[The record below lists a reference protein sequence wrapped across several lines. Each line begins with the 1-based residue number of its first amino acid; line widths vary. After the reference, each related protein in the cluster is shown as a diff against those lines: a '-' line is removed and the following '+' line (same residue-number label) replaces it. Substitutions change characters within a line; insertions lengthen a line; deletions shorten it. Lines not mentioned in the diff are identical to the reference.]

1 MDPGLA
7 SFMTQKVVATPDRA
21 LRDMVASH
29 LTGHTLHCGSTHTK
43 SKHEGWLRFDA
54 EEGVWVSGEAATRFE
69 VMHLFDKT
77 SEKLLAWDS
86 ALSTLATEV
95 GLHRAIAPMK
105 LGEHKHRVVTLA
117 TTLGKVNAEEPFVKA
132 ASKSPEFACSAES
145 FDADITKLH
154 FAGGRVVT
162 LPHLLKQDPRDADFP
177 PSSMAIP
184 EDRNLRST
192 GYTLDPLTYYHTC
205 CPPIALEA
213 GGLVEPG
220 YPQTSEM
227 AEELLQEHME
237 EVRNTIATLLPDPEV
252 QQVFWS
258 FAASLLEG
266 IHGKHLFMFAE
277 DSRDQ
282 GNKGKSTAMG
292 LLVQAMGG
300 YHTQLAKGYLMY
312 LASTNNGRAAKG
324 APVLDGERPTP
335 FLCTMAGARLTTDDE
350 VGANWALQE
359 ALVKALTGGTP
370 YTVSARVPYGD
381 TVKFAW
387 HATILLAFNASPEF
401 DKRNDM
407 ALIDRFRVVGFGQK
421 FAPPS
426 NPMAPTQ
433 VKESEDTGLLVADHN
448 IKHKLVLW
456 RLATMRIMLEE
467 YPAYVRGGRV
477 LAETAEMKAYKRH
490 VIWSNDDAVNW
501 MKRTLSCVP
510 PVKGVGET
518 KDIALYFVGT
528 PPSPPVLTVSKLA
541 GQYMADRAS
550 KKNSLA
556 WRAFPCPAELFQQAL
571 RYYVEVLCPL
581 DSSTDHEPTITSSTS
596 SPLPL
601 PFPLCNGSLKGY
613 TYSPLT

>member
-1 MDPGLA
+1 
-7 SFMTQKVVATPDRA
+7 
-21 LRDMVASH
+21 
-29 LTGHTLHCGSTHTK
+29 
-43 SKHEGWLRFDA
+43 
-54 EEGVWVSGEAATRFE
+54 
-69 VMHLFDKT
+69 
-77 SEKLLAWDS
+77 
-86 ALSTLATEV
+86 
-95 GLHRAIAPMK
+95 
-105 LGEHKHRVVTLA
+105 
-117 TTLGKVNAEEPFVKA
+117 
-132 ASKSPEFACSAES
+132 
-145 FDADITKLH
+145 
-154 FAGGRVVT
+154 
-162 LPHLLKQDPRDADFP
+162 
-177 PSSMAIP
+177 MAIP

-213 GGLVEPG
+213 GGLTERLPST
-220 YPQTSEM
+220 PEE
-227 AEELLQEHME
+227 AETLLKEHVQ
-237 EVRNTIATLLPDPEV
+237 EVRGMIATLLPDPDV

-258 FAASLLEG
+258 FAASLMEG
-266 IHGKHLFMFAE
+266 IHGKHMFMFAE

-292 LLVQAMGG
+292 LLVHAMGG

-312 LASTNNGRAAKG
+312 LASANGRGAKG

-381 TVKFAW
+381 TVKFSW

-407 ALIDRFRVVGFGQK
+407 ALIDRFRVVGFGRK

-426 NPMAPTQ
+426 NPMTMATR
-433 VKESEDTGLLVADHN
+433 VAAGAEEEEENADLLVADHN

-467 YPAYVRGGRV
+467 YPVYVRGGRV
-477 LAETAEMKAYKRH
+477 LAETAEMKVYKRH

-501 MKRTLSCVP
+501 MKRTLSCTP
-510 PVKGVGET
+510 LIKGAGET
-518 KDIALYFVGT
+518 KDIALYFGST
-528 PPSPPVLTVSKLA
+528 SPPVLTVSKLA

-556 WRAFPCPAELFQQAL
+556 WRAFACPAELFHIAL
-571 RYYVEVLCPL
+571 QYYVEVLCPL
-581 DSSTDHEPTITSSTS
+581 PLLKPTMASSS
-596 SPLPL
+596 SPLCGGHL
-601 PFPLCNGSLKGY
+601 RDY
-613 TYSPLT
+613 TYSPLV

>member
-1 MDPGLA
+1 
-7 SFMTQKVVATPDRA
+7 
-21 LRDMVASH
+21 
-29 LTGHTLHCGSTHTK
+29 
-43 SKHEGWLRFDA
+43 
-54 EEGVWVSGEAATRFE
+54 
-69 VMHLFDKT
+69 MHLFDKT

-86 ALSTLATEV
+86 ALSALAEDV

-105 LGEHKHRVVTLA
+105 VSEHKQRVITLA

-132 ASKSPEFACSAES
+132 ASKSPEFACAPES
-145 FDADITKLH
+145 FDADVSKLH
-154 FAGGRVVT
+154 FAGGRVVCLT
-162 LPHLLKQDPRDADFP
+162 DLLQESYVKPRHFP
-177 PSSMAIP
+177 PSMFARP

-213 GGLVEPG
+213 GGLTERLPST
-220 YPQTSEM
+220 PEE
-227 AEELLQEHME
+227 AEALLKEHVLHVKDM
-237 EVRNTIATLLPDPEV
+237 VATLLPDPEV

-300 YHTQLAKGYLMY
+300 YHTQLSKGYLMY
-312 LASTNNGRAAKG
+312 LPSANGRGAKG

-381 TVKFAW
+381 TVKFSW

-407 ALIDRFRVVGFGQK
+407 ALIDRFRVVGFGRK

-426 NPMAPTQ
+426 NPMATQ
-433 VKESEDTGLLVADHN
+433 VAAGEEEQDTGLLVADHN
-448 IKHKLVLW
+448 IKHKLELW

-467 YPAYVRGGRV
+467 YPAYVKGGRV

-501 MKRTLSCVP
+501 MKRTLSCTP
-510 PVKGVGET
+510 PIKGAGDT
-518 KDIALYFVGT
+518 KDIALYFGST
-528 PPSPPVLTVSKLA
+528 SPPILTVSKLA

-550 KKNSLA
+550 KKNSIA
-556 WRAFPCPAELFQQAL
+556 WRAFACPAELFHTAL
-571 RYYVEVLCPL
+571 QYYVEVLCPL
-581 DSSTDHEPTITSSTS
+581 PTPTDHEPTMASSS
-596 SPLPL
+596 S
-601 PFPLCNGSLKGY
+601 PLCNGHLRGY
-613 TYSPLT
+613 TYSPLP